1 MVKSFLVREPL
12 SFLRGYGAGRR
23 GQGNERNAA
32 ARHLRGR
39 CAANVP
45 HRPAFAKARRFSRR
59 PARRPRRGLESLG
72 RVRPRPPQFTP
83 NQIALRLQRTL
94 MCGGSEA
101 VERKS
106 ERMDTAYSPRLH
118 EEELS
123 AAASRILWGQPM
135 ATINQFFLCDLC
147 VLCG

>member
-23 GQGNERNAA
+23 GQGNERDAA
-32 ARHLRGR
+32 TRHLRGR

-45 HRPAFAKARRFSRR
+45 HRPAFAKARRISRR

-72 RVRPRPPQFTP
+72 RVRPRPPQFTS

-123 AAASRILWGQPM
+123 ATAERILLR
-135 ATINQFFLCDLC
+135 IVESEL
-147 VLCG
+147 

>member
-1 MVKSFLVREPL
+1 MWCTTGTCFLMFGICCNEPL

-23 GQGNERNAA
+23 GQGNERDAA

-45 HRPAFAKARRFSRR
+45 HRLAFAKARRISRR

-72 RVRPRPPQFTP
+72 RVRPHSPHSPP
-83 NQIALRLQRTL
+83 NQTALRLQRTL

-101 VERKS
+101 GERRS
-106 ERMDTAYSPRLH
+106 ERGDTAYSPRVP
-118 EEELS
+118 
-123 AAASRILWGQPM
+123 R
-135 ATINQFFLCDLC
+135 ATIIFEFLFLR
-147 VLCG
+147 VSAGRR